1 MNTKDLAGVV
11 AEQAR
16 LTKKNAEVAI
26 NATFVAIGEA
36 LVAGEEVRI
45 PGFGTFVVKERA
57 ARTGLNPS
65 TREKSKLRNLKQSVL
80 KHLRILKIH
89 LTNLV

>member
-65 TREKSKLRNLKQSVL
+65 TREKIEIKEFKAVGFKASKNLKDSL
-80 KHLRILKIH
+80 
-89 LTNLV
+89 N

>member
-57 ARTGLNPS
+57 ARTGLNPA
-65 TREKSKLRNLKQSVL
+65 TGEKIEIKESKAVGFKASKNLKDSL
-80 KHLRILKIH
+80 
-89 LTNLV
+89 N

>member
-57 ARTGLNPS
+57 ARIGLNPS
-65 TREKSKLRNLKQSVL
+65 TREKIEIKESKAVGFKASKNLKDSL
-80 KHLRILKIH
+80 
-89 LTNLV
+89 N

>member
-26 NATFVAIGEA
+26 NATFVSIGEA

-57 ARTGLNPS
+57 ARTGLNPA
-65 TREKSKLRNLKQSVL
+65 TREKIEIKESKAVGFKASKNLKDSL
-80 KHLRILKIH
+80 
-89 LTNLV
+89 N

>member
-1 MNTKDLAGVV
+1 MNKKDLAGVV

-65 TREKSKLRNLKQSVL
+65 TREKIEIKESKAVGFKASKNLKDSL
-80 KHLRILKIH
+80 
-89 LTNLV
+89 N

>member
-45 PGFGTFVVKERA
+45 PG
-57 ARTGLNPS
+57 L
-65 TREKSKLRNLKQSVL
+65 
-80 KHLRILKIH
+80 
-89 LTNLV
+89 